1 MKKRLLSAVLAAALT
16 MTSSAVFTAAQAADT
31 VPDTTVSAENAQ
43 AKNYWIFYK
52 NLDTTEIDR
61 IVAEKSHDYK
71 YSLYDTESDSRT
83 IERLV
88 TDYRQKLRLDMLK
101 EAVAEKS
108 AEVLAELGVDA
119 SNAWCSQFTSTI
131 VCPLTDEQY
140 AKAKTMDIITDINI
154 YETLSLEPL
163 TDLKD
168 ALARK
173 EEILNK
179 CTRDNEG
186 KSVCDDNVK
195 FDVVLNAGKNK
206 DTDYL
211 VVYGITKN
219 DDLYDIKKQLSA
231 GEYSWDIPTMELY
244 SGVELD
250 GFHGSQ
256 QLPIKAVLFVE
267 DTISGYFTE
276 PTIADMNEKYG
287 FDVAPYIVCSG
298 DSNGDGKINAVD
310 ASSALSIYAEV
321 QSDKD
326 KSYTADQLKHLDVDG
341 SEAVTAVDAS
351 HILSYYAYT
360 STGGKNMLGTFLAS
374 QK

>member
-1 MKKRLLSAVLAAALT
+1 MKKKLLSAVLSATLTLTAFAAVPACTL
-16 MTSSAVFTAAQAADT
+16 AEGTA
-31 VPDTTVSAENAQ
+31 PDSNTLAENAQ
-43 AKNYWIFYK
+43 TKNYWIFYK
-52 NLDTTEIDR
+52 DLDTTEIDR
-61 IVAEKSHDYK
+61 IVAEKSHDYE
-71 YSLYDTESDSRT
+71 YSLYETESDSRT
-83 IERLV
+83 IEKLV
-88 TDYRQKLRLDMLK
+88 TDYRQKLRLDMVK

-108 AEVLAELGVDA
+108 AEVLSELGVDA

-140 AKAKTMDIITDINI
+140 EKAKAMDIITDINI

-168 ALARK
+168 ALAGK

-211 VVYGITKN
+211 IVYGITKN
-219 DDLYDIKKQLSA
+219 DDLYDIKKQLSS

-267 DTISGYFTE
+267 DTISGYFSE
-276 PTIADMNEKYG
+276 PTIADMNVKYG

-321 QSDKD
+321 QSNKD

-360 STGGKNMLGTFLAS
+360 STGGNAMLKDFLKS
-374 QK
+374 